1 MEAIIK
7 KYNVKA
13 FAKIGVVIFLPLLL
27 FIIPTGAVYTSSVKA
42 FAVITIL
49 AISLFATEVINT
61 TITALL
67 LPILY
72 IIFKVAP
79 AKVAFEPWTG
89 NVPWMTLG
97 GLLISTIL
105 NRVGLLRRL
114 AYSLIIKTG
123 GTYRGLLFGIM
134 FSGILVH
141 LIAPGSG
148 LVPFAAITY
157 GICIALDLGRS
168 KQSAAIMLTGL
179 FSAWIPHF
187 FIYNPTYAIVQNL
200 GGTVGDTYVSYV
212 QYFVHNMPYLLY
224 LVVLVYIISNTT
236 ASKDESNNYK
246 AYAESEIK
254 KLGAITTDEK
264 KALFVSGLLLLFL
277 ITTDYH
283 GIDIGWGFI
292 LSAALMYFPGID
304 IGTKEDV
311 EGVNYGLVIFAAS
324 CLSIGSAA
332 SHLGVGE
339 IIANTIMPAVAGASP
354 YTIVA
359 MIFILMFVC
368 NFLLTPM
375 ALYSAFTVPLTQ
387 IAGSLGIPALVTSYI
402 VFSTA
407 TEIILPYEW
416 AYGLF
421 YFSFGL
427 MKIKDFAQIFGTKAV
442 LALIWLLAVMMPY
455 WKLIGLF

>member
-1 MEAIIK
+1 M
-7 KYNVKA
+7 
-13 FAKIGVVIFLPLLL
+13 
-27 FIIPTGAVYTSSVKA
+27 
-42 FAVITIL
+42 
-49 AISLFATEVINT
+49 AISLFATEVINN
-61 TITALL
+61 TIVALL
-67 LPILY
+67 LPVLY
-72 IIFKVAP
+72 IIFNVAP
-79 AKVAFEPWTG
+79 PNIVFNPWTS

-97 GLLISTIL
+97 GLLISMIL

-114 AYSLIIKTG
+114 AYTLIIKTG

-134 FSGILVH
+134 ISGILVH

-157 GICIALDLGRS
+157 GICMALGLGKS
-168 KQSAAIMLTGL
+168 KQAAAIMLTGL

-200 GGTVGDTYVSYV
+200 GGTVGDTHVSYI
-212 QYFVHNMPYLLY
+212 QYFLHNMPYLPY
-224 LVVLVYIISNTT
+224 LVVLVYVISRIT
-236 ASKDESNNYK
+236 APRDKSGNYK
-246 AYAESEIK
+246 EYAENELL
-254 KLGAITTDEK
+254 KLGRISRDEK
-264 KALFVSGLLLLFL
+264 KALFISALLLIFL
-277 ITTDYH
+277 VTTDYH

-292 LSAALMYFPGID
+292 LSASLFYLPGID

-311 EGVNYGLVIFAAS
+311 EGVNYGLIIFCAA

-332 SHLGVGE
+332 SYLGVGE
-339 IIANTIMPAVAGASP
+339 LIANSILPVVAGASP
-354 YTIVA
+354 YAIVA
-359 MIFILMFVC
+359 MIFMLMFIC

-387 IAGSLGIPALVTSYI
+387 IAASLSIPALVTSYI

-407 TEIILPYEW
+407 TEIVLPYDEW

-427 MKIKDFAQIFGTKAV
+427 MTIKDFALIFGTKAI
-442 LALIWLLAVMMPY
+442 AAFIWLLAVMMPY